1 MPTLLPLF
9 PAQTLP
15 APLTH
20 FDPATALPD
29 FAERVRHL
37 RRWQQAIKEGY
48 VRSRKEEALQAEFLN
63 LLFGQVLGYEYEATT
78 HRQLQLEL
86 KTLTDG
92 TKPDGAL
99 GEFVAGP
106 GGGLGGPVR
115 AVVELKDART
125 LLDAKQRGGA
135 GKGRQET
142 PVEQA
147 FSYPSKFGGQ
157 CRWVLVSNFV
167 ELRLYSAQD
176 QTRAE
181 VFNLETLP
189 DQPEQLR
196 RLLALLRP
204 QHLLPAPGRAEAP
217 LDEALQQRQQEEL
230 KITKAFYK
238 DYSTARR
245 QLLDHLIEQ
254 NPLVPPLELLQ
265 HTQKL
270 LDRVIFVCFCEDKNI
285 IPRLT
290 FRRLLDAVRQNVFD
304 PADDKV
310 YRTVRGLFQSIDQG
324 NALAG
329 INRFNGGLFAQ
340 DAALDA
346 LVIKDRTLTPV
357 IQLEQYDFASDL
369 NVNILGHIFEQS
381 LSDLEAER
389 ARLSGLAHDPRQGK
403 RKQDGIFYTP
413 EYITRYIVRQA
424 VGGWLHERRRQ
435 AGLDQLPE
443 LTDEDRATIRLGA
456 GNKLVQPSRAVQKH
470 IAAWEQYAQALE
482 GIRVLDPACGSGA
495 FLNEAFGYLLREGQH
510 VNQELAAL
518 RAGQFKVFDLDR
530 HILQHNLYGVDL
542 NPESVDITRLS
553 LWLQTANP
561 GKPLT
566 SLDHSI
572 RCGNSLISD
581 PAVAGPRAFDWQ
593 ATFPEVFEQG
603 GFDVV
608 IGNPPYGA
616 KLSKVDKDY
625 LANSYPN
632 SGTDT
637 YIMFWELSVKLVKQG
652 GLTGFI
658 VPNTFLVTE
667 NNEKIR
673 KLLFE
678 ETSIAEILEPFGVF
692 SDAVVETVVMII
704 QNTKPTNSSLFR
716 TVITDRGKDDFS
728 IKLGRATVLEFKN
741 EELFNREKLLFN
753 YRETSTEK
761 TLSSKLKRQFFTL
774 KQFAKITAGVKPYE
788 VGKGNPPQTSSTI
801 EEKPYTSFSKHDSSW
816 EPVIRG
822 TDVTRYSLEWSGE
835 YIKYGPNLAAP
846 RSPQSFFTDK
856 VFIRRTDD
864 KILATYDAKGFV
876 GINSVH
882 CLQLLPDSGLSLLY
896 ILSLLNS
903 KIIDWIFSNDNF
915 HMVGKPLAEVK
926 VVFIERLPIPN
937 ISLAEQQPFIT
948 AAEALLAGHK
958 ALHEAEAAAGR
969 LVRAELGLTAPLTGK
984 LALGQPWKTWS
995 AALEKALGRKLTL
1008 PEKGEW
1014 LPYLTEFQE
1023 QQQER
1028 RAALHRQD
1036 AALDQLVYQLYQL
1049 TPEEIALVE
1058 GRPAPAS
1065 A

>member
-1 MPTLLPLF
+1 MPALLPLF
-9 PAQTLP
+9 PATTLP
-15 APLTH
+15 TPLSH
-20 FDPATALPD
+20 FDPATALPN
-29 FAERVRHL
+29 FTERVRHL
-37 RRWQQAIKEGY
+37 RRWQQAIKDGY
-48 VRSRKEEALQAEFLN
+48 VRSRKEEALQAEFLD
-63 LLFGQVLGYEYEATT
+63 LLFGEVLGYEYQATT

-99 GEFVAGP
+99 GDFVAAP
-106 GGGLGGPVR
+106 GGNLGGPVR

-125 LLDAKQRGGA
+125 ALDAKQRGGA

-176 QTRAE
+176 QSRAE

-196 RLLALLRP
+196 RFFALLLP
-204 QHLLPAPGRAEAP
+204 THLLPPAGRAEAP
-217 LDEALQQRQQEEL
+217 LDEALQQRQQEET

-238 DYSTARR
+238 DYSAARR

-254 NPLVPPLELLQ
+254 NPTVPPLELLA

-270 LDRVIFVCFCEDKNI
+270 LDRVIFVCFCEDKSI

-290 FRRLLDAVRQNVFD
+290 FRRLLDNVRANIFD
-304 PADDKV
+304 PEDEDKV
-310 YRTVRGLFQSIDQG
+310 YRSVRGLFRSIDKG
-324 NALAG
+324 NPAAN
-329 INRFNGGLFAQ
+329 INRFNGGLFAP

-346 LVIKDRTLTPV
+346 LAIKDYTLRPV
-357 IQLEQYDFASDL
+357 IELEKYDFASDL

-389 ARLSGLAHDPRQGK
+389 ARLLGQDYNAKQGK

-424 VGGWLHERRRQ
+424 VGGWLQERRRE
-435 AGLDQLPE
+435 AGLDALPD
-443 LTDEDRATIRLGA
+443 LPDDDRATIRLGV
-456 GNKLVQPSRAVQKH
+456 GNRLVQPSRTVQKH
-470 IAAWEQYAQALE
+470 IAAWETYATALE
-482 GIRVLDPACGSGA
+482 NIRVLDPACGSGA

-510 VNQELAAL
+510 VNQELATL

-593 ATFPEVFEQG
+593 TAFPEVFEQG

-616 KLSKVDKDY
+616 KLNEEDK
-625 LANSYPN
+625 
-632 SGTDT
+632 
-637 YIMFWELSVKLVKQG
+637 
-652 GLTGFI
+652 
-658 VPNTFLVTE
+658 
-667 NNEKIR
+667 
-673 KLLFE
+673 KLLSTQFSGFKGNQDVYSAFIEKTNELLDNKGNWGFVVPVSWQNGEGYTALRKFIKDNNRLISAIKLPYNVFTDAYVDTGVYVATKATIHKYFIDVYEFPTSLDTSTDIFQNILPKQLSSEVWHSHKSLSLVLNPDFYTLVPKISHETIQLSSISESARGILSNSDDIYSIQVNNSLPFFTGDANRYIFSHNFSWVVYGENLKEKPKSDTFFKEERILVRRLINRQFRVMAIYTE
-678 ETSIAEILEPFGVF
+678 ETFVTKKDFYSIKITNSEFSYKYIL
-692 SDAVVETVVMII
+692 SII
-704 QNTKPTNSSLFR
+704 NSSLISYLK
-716 TVITDRGKDDFS
+716 TKASTAATKDDFS
-728 IKLGRATVLEFKN
+728 QLTLG
-741 EELFNREKLLFN
+741 
-753 YRETSTEK
+753 
-761 TLSSKLKRQFFTL
+761 
-774 KQFAKITAGVKPYE
+774 
-788 VGKGNPPQTSSTI
+788 
-801 EEKPYTSFSKHDSSW
+801 
-816 EPVIRG
+816 
-822 TDVTRYSLEWSGE
+822 DVRN
-835 YIKYGPNLAAP
+835 IP
-846 RSPQSFFTDK
+846 
-856 VFIRRTDD
+856 I
-864 KILATYDAKGFV
+864 
-876 GINSVH
+876 
-882 CLQLLPDSGLSLLY
+882 
-896 ILSLLNS
+896 
-903 KIIDWIFSNDNF
+903 
-915 HMVGKPLAEVK
+915 KPLS
-926 VVFIERLPIPN
+926 P
-937 ISLAEQQPFIT
+937 AEQQPFIA

-958 ALHEAEAAAGR
+958 ELHEAEAKAGR
-969 LVRAELGLTAPLTGK
+969 LVQAELGLTVPLTGK
-984 LALGQPWKTWS
+984 LALTQPWKTWS
-995 AALEKALGRKLTL
+995 TALEKALSRKLTL
-1008 PEKGEW
+1008 AEKGEW
-1014 LPYLTEFQE
+1014 LPYLEQFQ
-1023 QQQER
+1023 QQQEQR
-1028 RAALHRQD
+1028 RAALQRQD
-1036 AALDQLVYQLYQL
+1036 TALDQLVYQLYQL

-1058 GRPAPAS
+1058 GKAE
-1065 A
+1065 